1 MTKSTTVFRLVL
13 LSLLSAL
20 ATGIGIAQEHELSG
34 KVIIETHSVGAG
46 IGLSWGN
53 GRLRFNGRE
62 YRFTIDGVSLI
73 DFGISKASAV
83 GEVYN
88 LTELAKFQGNYVAVE
103 ANLALGGG
111 MGAASLRNPHGVIM
125 RLSSAMQGARLQLGS
140 SGINI
145 KLW

>member
-1 MTKSTTVFRLVL
+1 MTKRRIVFRLAL

-20 ATGIGIAQEHELSG
+20 ATGLAIAQEHKPSG
-34 KVIIETHSVGAG
+34 KVIIETNSVAAG

-73 DFGISKASAV
+73 DFGVSKGSAV

-88 LTELAKFQGNYVAVE
+88 LMNLANFEGNYVAVE

-111 MGAASLRNPHGVIM
+111 MGAASLRNPHGVII

-140 SGINI
+140 SGMNI